1 MAVMNNSFARK
12 DDNDDKRPDFE
23 ERKKDLTQYSDVKQ
37 IKKKEENAVWK
48 WVRDMFFSGR
58 TLKEIVMD
66 VTENQIV
73 PQVKDN
79 FRNSL
84 VTMLDL
90 SIYKDHDTRSTSSTP
105 GSFVTNYV
113 KFSDSGSKQKAALEE
128 NKKKEQEV
136 IKSGFEMPAFREK
149 VKADNFLKDMKA
161 YVMKYHTMSVF
172 DLAWMQGKQIDYTW
186 DKYVW
191 NEEEI
196 LAIKAPVHVG
206 DPQTPWAIMLP
217 KAHEMD

>member
-1 MAVMNNSFARK
+1 MAVLNNSFARK
-12 DDNDDKRPDFE
+12 DDDESKRPDFE

-37 IKKKEENAVWK
+37 IKKKEENEVWK
-48 WVRDMFFSGR
+48 WIRNMFFSGR

-66 VTENQIV
+66 VAENQIA
-73 PQVKDN
+73 PQMKDN

-84 VTMLDL
+84 VSMLDL
-90 SIYKDHDTRSTSSTP
+90 TIYKDHDPQRTANTP

-113 KFSDSGSKQKAALEE
+113 KFSDPGSKQKQALIE
-128 NKKKEQEV
+128 NQKKEQEV
-136 IKSGFEMPAFREK
+136 IKSGFEMPAFRDK
-149 VKADNFLKDMKA
+149 VKADNFLRDMKA
-161 YVMKYHTMSVF
+161 YAVKYHTMSVF

-206 DPQTPWAIMLP
+206 NPETPWAIILP
-217 KAHEMD
+217 KAHEME